1 MGTTKSTELEDSKVK
16 LKKLS
21 SELSSVLTELKKAQE
36 GKLSSEQENKG
47 KYIENDTVKKLQ
59 IKLKHKSDEKNLLLT
74 DIKSLKEE
82 NEGLNERVEFYI
94 GQCSEFEINIK
105 NLNDEIYGL
114 QLSIKE
120 SNNNYGIQLETLL
133 ESKKILEDKLMFMM
147 NQKDLLFEEDETV
160 KAELESVK
168 TQVATELDAVN
179 KYNLQCGVVEELLKK
194 HEKLSAQLR
203 RKDWEIE
210 NYQRKLDSAFEA
222 EMMIGQCLPPQDAL
236 GMDEVVTDPED
247 EALDLSNKNST
258 DCFIIVKVEE
268 DEVGGESHK
277 RRYRECSV
285 DVPTPG
291 ESHKRRY
298 SECSVDV
305 PTPASGHGNLD
316 TSCDSK

>member
-1 MGTTKSTELEDSKVK
+1 MIS
-16 LKKLS
+16 
-21 SELSSVLTELKKAQE
+21 
-36 GKLSSEQENKG
+36 
-47 KYIENDTVKKLQ
+47 
-59 IKLKHKSDEKNLLLT
+59 
-74 DIKSLKEE
+74 
-82 NEGLNERVEFYI
+82 
-94 GQCSEFEINIK
+94 
-105 NLNDEIYGL
+105 
-114 QLSIKE
+114 
-120 SNNNYGIQLETLL
+120 
-133 ESKKILEDKLMFMM
+133 
-147 NQKDLLFEEDETV
+147 QKDLLFEENESIKV
-160 KAELESVK
+160 ELEAVK
-168 TQVATELDAVN
+168 TQVAAELEAVN

-236 GMDEVVTDPED
+236 GMDELVVIDPED
-247 EALDLSNKNST
+247 EALDLTNKNSS
-258 DCFIIVKVEE
+258 DCSNIVKVEE

-277 RRYRECSV
+277 RRYSECSV

-316 TSCDSK
+316 TSCDSNSTCPSSEASKMVSAEEGQPPSKISCVHLGTGGL

>member
-1 MGTTKSTELEDSKVK
+1 
-16 LKKLS
+16 
-21 SELSSVLTELKKAQE
+21 
-36 GKLSSEQENKG
+36 
-47 KYIENDTVKKLQ
+47 
-59 IKLKHKSDEKNLLLT
+59 
-74 DIKSLKEE
+74 
-82 NEGLNERVEFYI
+82 
-94 GQCSEFEINIK
+94 
-105 NLNDEIYGL
+105 
-114 QLSIKE
+114 LSIKE

-147 NQKDLLFEEDETV
+147 NQKDLLFEENETV

-305 PTPASGHGNLD
+305 PTPGESHKRRYSECSVDVPTPASGHGNLD
-316 TSCDSK
+316 TSCDSNSTCPSSEASKVVSAEEGHPPSKISCVHLGTGGL